1 MDMFPKSHMTD
12 EKETLTMPTNRTSKA
27 IRSRTLAQ
35 SVLVNLVGQ
44 LLLSFSQ
51 PMLAQSQ
58 QKPFAFAGQNLQ
70 ALNDTLRSSRDEG
83 SKPAGRRSQVQSRQS
98 DWVNNLA
105 GPKRVVRSQRKEVA
119 YVDTMLSS
127 L

>member
-1 MDMFPKSHMTD
+1 
-12 EKETLTMPTNRTSKA
+12 MPTNRIPNT
-27 IRSRTLAQ
+27 IHSRTLAQ
-35 SVLVNLVGQ
+35 SVFVNLVAQ

-58 QKPFAFAGQNLQ
+58 QKPFAFAGQSLQ
-70 ALNDTLRSSRDEG
+70 ALSETLRSSRDEG
-83 SKPAGRRSQVQSRQS
+83 GNPEGRRSHVQSRQS

-105 GPKRVVRSQRKEVA
+105 GPKRVARSQRKEVA